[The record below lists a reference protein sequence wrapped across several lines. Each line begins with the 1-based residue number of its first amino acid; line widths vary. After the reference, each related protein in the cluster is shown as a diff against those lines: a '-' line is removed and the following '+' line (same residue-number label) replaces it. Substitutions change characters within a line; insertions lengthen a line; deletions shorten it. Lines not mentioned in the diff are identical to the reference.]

1 MVTII
6 KSLTVLI
13 LVSSFIAGCCN
24 LLGISFWP
32 AFGLA
37 IISQILIF
45 NLFHRWLDVQTNI
58 AIENIKTERILEYS
72 KQGLNCTCPDENCS
86 HISFVPIQLNVD
98 NIYTCL
104 KCDKQARVYIGS
116 KTFLLTEPYIGDPFK
131 NFNFVEQ
138 RDYDS

>member
-13 LVSSFIAGCCN
+13 IISSFIAGCCN
-24 LLGISFWP
+24 LLGAPFWP

-37 IISQILIF
+37 VISQILIF
-45 NLFHRWLDVQTNI
+45 NLFRIWFEARSTI
-58 AIENIKTERILEYS
+58 IIENIKNKRIEEYS
-72 KQGLNCTCPDENCS
+72 KQGLNCICPDENCA
-86 HISFVPIQLNVD
+86 HVSFVPIQLNTD

-104 KCDKQARVYIGS
+104 KCNKQSRVYIGN
-116 KTFLLTEPYIGDPFK
+116 KTFLLTEPYVDNPFK

-138 RDYDS
+138 RDYNT